1 MRCACDFR
9 WQSGAAGTRPV
20 ASESRKRIAFTV
32 GGEELGGG
40 NGDGSPEVFYLLTPI
55 ITAQGKTTLSF
66 FTGAIN
72 MPVTAATPA
81 PSPTPSPTPTPSPA
95 PGAPIGLAT
104 GELSIVRSTAALA
117 PSDATAGGASETKRS
132 PALPIELNGV
142 SLSVNGAAAGLYFD
156 RQR

>member
-55 ITAQGKTTLSF
+55 ITAQGTTTLSF
-66 FTGAIN
+66 FTGASN

-81 PSPTPSPTPTPSPA
+81 PSPTRDRLPA
-95 PGAPIGLAT
+95 KVASASHSLWA
-104 GELSIVRSTAALA
+104 VRSWAA
-117 PSDATAGGASETKRS
+117 ATAMR
-132 PALPIELNGV
+132 LRL
-142 SLSVNGAAAGLYFD
+142 SLA
-156 RQR
+156 